1 MAAAST
7 HPIASQRPITVEVC
21 CGSFADALAAQA
33 GGAPRIELNSALPL
47 GGLTPSEASVKL
59 VRQHTNL
66 EVVAM
71 ARPCAGGFCYT
82 DAQWTQLL
90 AEISSLLSAGAH
102 GIAFGCLTPTG
113 TIDVARTREAV
124 NLIHQAHATAVFH
137 RAFDLTP
144 DADKAINQLVSLGV
158 DRLLTSGQAPTALEG
173 ASLIAH
179 LQSTWGDRIEILPG
193 SGVRPSNASQL
204 LAATG
209 VSQLHSSCSGT
220 ISAPVVATTA
230 HGVDFSIPG
239 YAVNVA
245 PAVDAEIVREL
256 INALSVKI

>member
-1 MAAAST
+1 M
-7 HPIASQRPITVEVC
+7 ASQRPITLEVC

-59 VRQHTNL
+59 VRQHTSL

-71 ARPCAGGFCYT
+71 VRPCAGGFCYT
-82 DAQWTQLL
+82 NAQWSQLL
-90 AEISSLLSAGAH
+90 AEISSLLAAGAH

-113 TIDVARTREAV
+113 TIDVSRTSEAV

-173 ASLIAH
+173 APLIAH

-193 SGVRPSNASQL
+193 SGIRPSNAAQL
-204 LAATG
+204 LATTG
-209 VSQLHSSCSGT
+209 VSQLHSSCTGIIPSP
-220 ISAPVVATTA
+220 AAATAA
-230 HGVDFSIPG
+230 HGVNFSVPG
-239 YAVNVA
+239 YAVDTMLVVDEAIVQDMVNV
-245 PAVDAEIVREL
+245 V
-256 INALSVKI
+256 

>member
-1 MAAAST
+1 MA
-7 HPIASQRPITVEVC
+7 RPITLEVC

-59 VRQHTNL
+59 VRQHTSL

-71 ARPCAGGFCYT
+71 VRPCAGGFCYT

-144 DADKAINQLVSLGV
+144 NADKAINQLVSLGV

-173 ASLIAH
+173 GSLIAH
-179 LQSTWGDRIEILPG
+179 LQSRWGDLIEILPG
-193 SGVRPSNASQL
+193 SGIRPSNAAQL

-209 VSQLHSSCSGT
+209 VFQLHSSCSGIT
-220 ISAPVVATTA
+220 PAPAAATAA
-230 HGVDFSIPG
+230 HRVDFSVPG
-239 YAVNVA
+239 YEPDKVSR
-245 PAVDAEIVREL
+245 VDPIVVR
-256 INALSVKI
+256 ALVECLKSLS

>member
-1 MAAAST
+1 MAD
-7 HPIASQRPITVEVC
+7 HPITLEVC
-21 CGSFADALAAQA
+21 CGSFADALAAHA
-33 GGAPRIELNSALPL
+33 GGASRIELNSALPL

-82 DAQWTQLL
+82 DAQWAQLL
-90 AEISSLLSAGAH
+90 AEISSLLAAGAH

-124 NLIHQAHATAVFH
+124 HLIHQAHATAVFH

-144 DADKAINQLVSLGV
+144 NADKAINQLVSLGV

-173 ASLIAH
+173 APLIAH
-179 LQSTWGDRIEILPG
+179 LQSTWGDRIGIFPG
-193 SGVRPSNASQL
+193 SGIRPSNAAQL
-204 LAATG
+204 LAVTG
-209 VSQLHSSCSGT
+209 VSQLHSSCSGV
-220 ISAPVVATTA
+220 IPVPAAATAA
-230 HGVDFSIPG
+230 HGVDFSVPG
-239 YAVNVA
+239 YEPNEVPGVDLAVVG
-245 PAVDAEIVREL
+245 
-256 INALSVKI
+256 ALVECLKSLS

>member
-1 MAAAST
+1 MS
-7 HPIASQRPITVEVC
+7 HHITLEVC

-33 GGAPRIELNSALPL
+33 GGASRIELNSALPL

-59 VRQHTNL
+59 VRQHTKL

-90 AEISSLLSAGAH
+90 AEISSLLAAGAH

-124 NLIHQAHATAVFH
+124 HLIHQAHATAVFH
-137 RAFDLTP
+137 RAFDLTS

-173 ASLIAH
+173 APLIAH

-193 SGVRPSNASQL
+193 SGIRPSNAAQL
-204 LAATG
+204 LAVTG
-209 VSQLHSSCSGT
+209 VSQLHSSCSGIT
-220 ISAPVVATTA
+220 PVPATATAA
-230 HGVDFSIPG
+230 HGVDFSVPCYEPNEVPG
-239 YAVNVA
+239 VDLAVVG
-245 PAVDAEIVREL
+245 EL
-256 INALSVKI
+256 VECLN

>member
-1 MAAAST
+1 MA
-7 HPIASQRPITVEVC
+7 RPITLEVC
-21 CGSFADALAAQA
+21 CGSFADALAAQV

-71 ARPCAGGFCYT
+71 TRPRAGGFCYT

-90 AEISSLLSAGAH
+90 AEISSLLAAGAH

-113 TIDVARTREAV
+113 AVDVARTREATH
-124 NLIHQAHATAVFH
+124 LIHQAHATAVFH

-144 DADKAINQLVSLGV
+144 DADKAVNQLVSLGV

-173 ASLIAH
+173 APLIAH

-193 SGVRPSNASQL
+193 SGIRSSNAAQL
-204 LAATG
+204 LTATG
-209 VSQLHSSCSGT
+209 VSQLHSSCSGAT
-220 ISAPVVATTA
+220 PSPAVAAAA

-239 YAVNVA
+239 YTADA
-245 PAVDAEIVREL
+245 MPTVDVVEVRDLVDCCKKNEL
-256 INALSVKI
+256 

>member
-1 MAAAST
+1 MSTYPAASSR
-7 HPIASQRPITVEVC
+7 HITLEVC

-90 AEISSLLSAGAH
+90 AEISSLLAAGAH
-102 GIAFGCLTPTG
+102 GIAFGCLTPAG

-124 NLIHQAHATAVFH
+124 HLIHQAHATAVFH

-173 ASLIAH
+173 APLIAH
-179 LQSTWGDRIEILPG
+179 LQSSWGDRIEILPG
-193 SGVRPSNASQL
+193 SGIRPSNAAQL

-209 VSQLHSSCSGT
+209 VSQLHSSCSAAVP
-220 ISAPVVATTA
+220 SPAAATAA

-239 YAVNVA
+239 YAANTT

>member
-1 MAAAST
+1 MAD
-7 HPIASQRPITVEVC
+7 HPITLEVC
-21 CGSFADALAAQA
+21 CGSFADALAAHA
-33 GGAPRIELNSALPL
+33 GGAFRIELNSALPL

-82 DAQWTQLL
+82 EAQWAQLL
-90 AEISSLLSAGAH
+90 AEISSLLAAGAH

-113 TIDVARTREAV
+113 AVDVARTRETV
-124 NLIHQAHATAVFH
+124 HLIHQAHATAVFH

-144 DADKAINQLVSLGV
+144 NADKAINQLVSLGV

-173 ASLIAH
+173 APLIAH

-193 SGVRPSNASQL
+193 SGIRPSNAAQL
-204 LAATG
+204 LATTG
-209 VSQLHSSCSGT
+209 VSQLHSSCSGV
-220 ISAPVVATTA
+220 IPVPAAATAA
-230 HGVDFSIPG
+230 HGVDFSVPG
-239 YAVNVA
+239 HEPDEVSR
-245 PAVDAEIVREL
+245 VDPTVVR
-256 INALSVKI
+256 ALVECLKSLS

>member
-1 MAAAST
+1 MSTYPAAS
-7 HPIASQRPITVEVC
+7 SRPITLEVC

-59 VRQHTNL
+59 VRQHTSL

-71 ARPCAGGFCYT
+71 VRPCAGGFCYT

-124 NLIHQAHATAVFH
+124 HLIHRAHATAVFH

-144 DADKAINQLVSLGV
+144 NADKAINQLVSIGV

-173 ASLIAH
+173 APLIAH
-179 LQSTWGDRIEILPG
+179 LQSTWSDRIEILPG
-193 SGVRPSNASQL
+193 SGIRPSNASQI

-209 VSQLHSSCSGT
+209 VSQLHSSCTGIIPSP
-220 ISAPVVATTA
+220 AAATAA
-230 HGVDFSIPG
+230 HGVNFSVPG
-239 YAVNVA
+239 YAVDTMLVVDEAIVQDMVNV
-245 PAVDAEIVREL
+245 V
-256 INALSVKI
+256 

>member
-7 HPIASQRPITVEVC
+7 HPAASSHPITLEVC

-33 GGAPRIELNSALPL
+33 GGASRIELNSALPL

-90 AEISSLLSAGAH
+90 AEISSLLAAGAH

-113 TIDVARTREAV
+113 AVDVARTREAV
-124 NLIHQAHATAVFH
+124 HLIHQAHATAVFH

-144 DADKAINQLVSLGV
+144 NADKAINQLVSLGV

-173 ASLIAH
+173 APLIAH

-193 SGVRPSNASQL
+193 SGIRPSNAAQL
-204 LAATG
+204 LATTG

-220 ISAPVVATTA
+220 IPASAAATAA
-230 HGVDFSIPG
+230 HGVDFSVPG
-239 YAVNVA
+239 YEPDEVSR
-245 PAVDAEIVREL
+245 VDPTVVR
-256 INALSVKI
+256 ALVECLN